1 MTMNLNMLLIICSKT
16 IIKNDTESLREGN
29 SSFIY
34 AFLTFGDIAVYNIDS
49 KQVIMINW
57 NL

>member
-34 AFLTFGDIAVYNIDS
+34 AFLTFGDIAVYNMDS
-49 KQVIMINW
+49 KQVIMIN
-57 NL
+57 